1 MRLLVQ
7 QNRTNMTT
15 SRKAIID
22 LDTGEIEPGLPVEKR
37 PPRVRIGRNYVMLF
51 FETAEKAATDP
62 TLQGNDLRLFLK
74 LLSQTQYENA
84 LKVNPKK
91 LAEELGIARPHIYR
105 SLTRL
110 KTAGLIDRNEHNEWS
125 FPLTNLWRGSPEA
138 LAKARTA
145 KLKAHSER
153 NRKTT
158 PP

>member
-1 MRLLVQ
+1 MKTRRLG
-7 QNRTNMTT
+7 
-15 SRKAIID
+15 IID
-22 LDTGEIEPGLPVEKR
+22 LDTGAIEPGLPVEKR

-74 LLSQTQYENA
+74 LLSQTQYENG
-84 LKVNPKK
+84 LTVNAKK

-110 KTAGLIDRNEHNEWS
+110 KAAGIIDQDENKQWS

-145 KLKAHSER
+145 KLKAQSQR
-153 NRKTT
+153 NRRTT